1 MDAWN
6 ILVVVVLALILL
18 LILPMV
24 AARNGTK
31 SFTQALMAPLHRKKK
46 RGPPEISAVPPV
58 TQPVEPEKKP
68 ERHVNNS
75 MQGELTAI
83 VSQLITFTKR
93 QHYTLVYPGTIQEDG
108 QLTTTLALVVT
119 PGGVVGLNCFGFAGE
134 IRPGDQPND
143 QWRQHINH
151 TDNRIPNPVTTSEK
165 QQVLLRRAM
174 DRAGLSGIPVE
185 VIAVFTSKEARL
197 TGVSA
202 QKCFD
207 RDGMIA
213 YLEQEHFHSGPV
225 EDTHETGVK
234 LKSLVTVYKSEK
246 NKKKKK

>member
-46 RGPPEISAVPPV
+46 RGPLGLE
-58 TQPVEPEKKP
+58 VEPEKKP

-93 QHYTLVYPGTIQEDG
+93 QHYTLVYPGTIQEGG

-213 YLEQEHFHSGPV
+213 YLEQER
-225 EDTHETGVK
+225 K
-234 LKSLVTVYKSEK
+234 
-246 NKKKKK
+246 

>member
-31 SFTQALMAPLHRKKK
+31 SFTQALTAPLHRKKK
-46 RGPPEISAVPPV
+46 RGPLGLE
-58 TQPVEPEKKP
+58 VEPEKKP

-93 QHYTLVYPGTIQEDG
+93 QHYTLVYPGTIQEGG

-119 PGGVVGLNCFGFAGE
+119 PGGVVGLNLYLDFVGQPTMDALAAHVEHFLNLNGEKTVCLGGDLDGCEALAAGMTGMQDAPKLYDALKA
-134 IRPGDQPND
+134 RGY
-143 QWRQHINH
+143 
-151 TDNRIPNPVTTSEK
+151 SEA
-165 QQVLLRRAM
+165 LLEDIFWNNLRR
-174 DRAGLSGIPVE
+174 LI
-185 VIAVFTSKEARL
+185 
-197 TGVSA
+197 
-202 QKCFD
+202 
-207 RDGMIA
+207 
-213 YLEQEHFHSGPV
+213 
-225 EDTHETGVK
+225 
-234 LKSLVTVYKSEK
+234 
-246 NKKKKK
+246 

>member
-46 RGPPEISAVPPV
+46 RGPLGLE
-58 TQPVEPEKKP
+58 VEPEKKP

-93 QHYTLVYPGTIQEDG
+93 QHYTGRRSADHHAGAGGHPGRRG
-108 QLTTTLALVVT
+108 
-119 PGGVVGLNCFGFAGE
+119 
-134 IRPGDQPND
+134 RP
-143 QWRQHINH
+143 
-151 TDNRIPNPVTTSEK
+151 E
-165 QQVLLRRAM
+165 LLRFCR
-174 DRAGLSGIPVE
+174 
-185 VIAVFTSKEARL
+185 
-197 TGVSA
+197 
-202 QKCFD
+202 
-207 RDGMIA
+207 
-213 YLEQEHFHSGPV
+213 
-225 EDTHETGVK
+225 
-234 LKSLVTVYKSEK
+234 
-246 NKKKKK
+246 

>member
-46 RGPPEISAVPPV
+46 RGPLGLE
-58 TQPVEPEKKP
+58 VEPEKKP

-93 QHYTLVYPGTIQEDG
+93 QHYTLVYPGTIQEGG

-119 PGGVVGLNCFGFAGE
+119 PGGVVGLNCFGFAVPATS
-134 IRPGDQPND
+134 R
-143 QWRQHINH
+143 
-151 TDNRIPNPVTTSEK
+151 TTS
-165 QQVLLRRAM
+165 
-174 DRAGLSGIPVE
+174 
-185 VIAVFTSKEARL
+185 
-197 TGVSA
+197 GVSTSTTRTTA
-202 QKCFD
+202 SRTLSPPAKSSRCCC
-207 RDGMIA
+207 A
-213 YLEQEHFHSGPV
+213 APWTGP
-225 EDTHETGVK
+225 G
-234 LKSLVTVYKSEK
+234 
-246 NKKKKK
+246 

>member
-46 RGPPEISAVPPV
+46 RGPLGLE
-58 TQPVEPEKKP
+58 VEPEKKP

-93 QHYTLVYPGTIQEDG
+93 QHYTLVYPGTIQEGG

-134 IRPGDQPND
+134 ICPGDQPND

-151 TDNRIPNPVTTSEK
+151 TDN
-165 QQVLLRRAM
+165 
-174 DRAGLSGIPVE
+174 GIPVE

-213 YLEQEHFHSGPV
+213 YLEQERFHSGPV

>member
-46 RGPPEISAVPPV
+46 RGPLGLE
-58 TQPVEPEKKP
+58 VEPEKKP

-93 QHYTLVYPGTIQEDG
+93 QHYTLVYPGTIQEGG

-119 PGGVVGLNCFGFAGE
+119 PGGVVGLNCFGLCRRDPSRRPAERPVVSAHQPHGQPHPEPCHHQRKAAGAAAP
-134 IRPGDQPND
+134 RHGQG
-143 QWRQHINH
+143 
-151 TDNRIPNPVTTSEK
+151 
-165 QQVLLRRAM
+165 RAE
-174 DRAGLSGIPVE
+174 RHPVE

-213 YLEQEHFHSGPV
+213 YLEQERFHSGPV

>member
-46 RGPPEISAVPPV
+46 RGPLGLE
-58 TQPVEPEKKP
+58 VEPEKKP

-93 QHYTLVYPGTIQEDG
+93 QHYTLVYPGTIQE
-108 QLTTTLALVVT
+108 LSL
-119 PGGVVGLNCFGFAGE
+119 
-134 IRPGDQPND
+134 I
-143 QWRQHINH
+143 HI
-151 TDNRIPNPVTTSEK
+151 
-165 QQVLLRRAM
+165 
-174 DRAGLSGIPVE
+174 
-185 VIAVFTSKEARL
+185 
-197 TGVSA
+197 
-202 QKCFD
+202 
-207 RDGMIA
+207 
-213 YLEQEHFHSGPV
+213 
-225 EDTHETGVK
+225 
-234 LKSLVTVYKSEK
+234 
-246 NKKKKK
+246 

>member
-46 RGPPEISAVPPV
+46 RGPLGLE
-58 TQPVEPEKKP
+58 VEPEKKP

-93 QHYTLVYPGTIQEDG
+93 QHYTLVYPGTIQEGG

-119 PGGVVGLNCFGFAGE
+119 PGGVVGLNVYHGFVHDDPAKQTAEMLARHAAHMAEVMGVEHVACGFDFCEYFGPGNEGARGMEDCSQSGNFFACLSQMG
-134 IRPGDQPND
+134 
-143 QWRQHINH
+143 
-151 TDNRIPNPVTTSEK
+151 VSEREMEMIAREN
-165 QQVLLRRAM
+165 LLR
-174 DRAGLSGIPVE
+174 I
-185 VIAVFTSKEARL
+185 
-197 TGVSA
+197 
-202 QKCFD
+202 
-207 RDGMIA
+207 
-213 YLEQEHFHSGPV
+213 
-225 EDTHETGVK
+225 
-234 LKSLVTVYKSEK
+234 LK
-246 NKKKKK
+246 

>member
-46 RGPPEISAVPPV
+46 RGPLGLE
-58 TQPVEPEKKP
+58 VEPEKKP

-119 PGGVVGLNCFGFAGE
+119 PGGVVGLNS
-134 IRPGDQPND
+134 R
-143 QWRQHINH
+143 
-151 TDNRIPNPVTTSEK
+151 TTS
-165 QQVLLRRAM
+165 
-174 DRAGLSGIPVE
+174 
-185 VIAVFTSKEARL
+185 
-197 TGVSA
+197 GVSTSTTRTTA
-202 QKCFD
+202 SRTLSPPAKSSRCCC
-207 RDGMIA
+207 A
-213 YLEQEHFHSGPV
+213 APWTGP
-225 EDTHETGVK
+225 G
-234 LKSLVTVYKSEK
+234 
-246 NKKKKK
+246 

>member
-46 RGPPEISAVPPV
+46 RGPLGLE
-58 TQPVEPEKKP
+58 VEPEKKP

-93 QHYTLVYPGTIQEDG
+93 QHYTLVYPGTIQEG
-108 QLTTTLALVVT
+108 GH
-119 PGGVVGLNCFGFAGE
+119 PGRRGGPE
-134 IRPGDQPND
+134 
-143 QWRQHINH
+143 
-151 TDNRIPNPVTTSEK
+151 
-165 QQVLLRRAM
+165 LLRFCR
-174 DRAGLSGIPVE
+174 
-185 VIAVFTSKEARL
+185 
-197 TGVSA
+197 
-202 QKCFD
+202 
-207 RDGMIA
+207 
-213 YLEQEHFHSGPV
+213 
-225 EDTHETGVK
+225 
-234 LKSLVTVYKSEK
+234 
-246 NKKKKK
+246 

>member
-46 RGPPEISAVPPV
+46 RGPLGLE
-58 TQPVEPEKKP
+58 VEPEKKP

-93 QHYTLVYPGTIQEDG
+93 QHYTLVYPGTIQESG

-134 IRPGDQPND
+134 IHPGDQPND

-151 TDNRIPNPVTTSEK
+151 TLVEVTTFS
-165 QQVLLRRAM
+165 RMASM
-174 DRAGLSGIPVE
+174 GG
-185 VIAVFTSKEARL
+185 
-197 TGVSA
+197 
-202 QKCFD
+202 
-207 RDGMIA
+207 
-213 YLEQEHFHSGPV
+213 
-225 EDTHETGVK
+225 
-234 LKSLVTVYKSEK
+234 LVTCAKRCLK
-246 NKKKKK
+246 

>member
-46 RGPPEISAVPPV
+46 RGPLGLE
-58 TQPVEPEKKP
+58 VEPEKKP

-202 QKCFD
+202 
-207 RDGMIA
+207 RSA
-213 YLEQEHFHSGPV
+213 L
-225 EDTHETGVK
+225 T
-234 LKSLVTVYKSEK
+234 VTA
-246 NKKKKK
+246 

>member
-31 SFTQALMAPLHRKKK
+31 SFPQALMAPLHRKKK
-46 RGPPEISAVPPV
+46 RGPLGLE
-58 TQPVEPEKKP
+58 VEPEKKP

-93 QHYTLVYPGTIQEDG
+93 QHYTLVYPGTIQESG

-134 IRPGDQPND
+134 IHPGDQPND

-151 TDNRIPNPVTTSEK
+151 TDNRIPNPVTASEK

-174 DRAGLSGIPVE
+174 DKAGLSGIPVE

-197 TGVSA
+197 TGISA

-213 YLEQEHFHSGPV
+213 YLEQERYHSGPV

-234 LKSLVTVYKSEK
+234 LKSLVTVYKAEK
-246 NKKKKK
+246 PKKKKK

>member
-18 LILPMV
+18 LILPME

-46 RGPPEISAVPPV
+46 RGPLGLE
-58 TQPVEPEKKP
+58 VEPEKKP

-93 QHYTLVYPGTIQEDG
+93 QHYTLVYPGTIQESG

-134 IRPGDQPND
+134 IHPEPCHHQRKAAGAAAPRHGQGGPERHPGGGDRRVHQQGSPADRHLGPEVLRP
-143 QWRQHINH
+143 
-151 TDNRIPNPVTTSEK
+151 
-165 QQVLLRRAM
+165 
-174 DRAGLSGIPVE
+174 
-185 VIAVFTSKEARL
+185 
-197 TGVSA
+197 
-202 QKCFD
+202 
-207 RDGMIA
+207 
-213 YLEQEHFHSGPV
+213 
-225 EDTHETGVK
+225 
-234 LKSLVTVYKSEK
+234 
-246 NKKKKK
+246 

>member
-46 RGPPEISAVPPV
+46 RGPLGLE
-58 TQPVEPEKKP
+58 VEPEKKP

-93 QHYTLVYPGTIQEDG
+93 QHYTLVYPGTIQEGG

-134 IRPGDQPND
+134 ICPGDQPND

-151 TDNRIPNPVTTSEK
+151 TDNRHPRT
-165 QQVLLRRAM
+165 
-174 DRAGLSGIPVE
+174 LSPP
-185 VIAVFTSKEARL
+185 AKSSRCCCAAPW
-197 TGVSA
+197 TGP
-202 QKCFD
+202 
-207 RDGMIA
+207 G
-213 YLEQEHFHSGPV
+213 
-225 EDTHETGVK
+225 
-234 LKSLVTVYKSEK
+234 
-246 NKKKKK
+246 

>member
-46 RGPPEISAVPPV
+46 RGPLGLE
-58 TQPVEPEKKP
+58 VEPEKKP

-93 QHYTLVYPGTIQEDG
+93 QHYTLVYPGTIQEGGPADHHAGAGGHPGRRGGPELLRFCRRDPSRRPAERPVASTHQPHG
-108 QLTTTLALVVT
+108 Q
-119 PGGVVGLNCFGFAGE
+119 PG
-134 IRPGDQPND
+134 
-143 QWRQHINH
+143 
-151 TDNRIPNPVTTSEK
+151 IPNPVTTSEK
-165 QQVLLRRAM
+165 QQVLLRSAM

-213 YLEQEHFHSGPV
+213 YLEQERFHSGPV

>member
-46 RGPPEISAVPPV
+46 RGPLGLE
-58 TQPVEPEKKP
+58 VEPEKKP

-174 DRAGLSGIPVE
+174 DRARAERHPGGGDRRVHQQGS
-185 VIAVFTSKEARL
+185 RL

-213 YLEQEHFHSGPV
+213 YLEQERFHSGPV

>member
-1 MDAWN
+1 
-6 ILVVVVLALILL
+6 
-18 LILPMV
+18 
-24 AARNGTK
+24 
-31 SFTQALMAPLHRKKK
+31 
-46 RGPPEISAVPPV
+46 
-58 TQPVEPEKKP
+58 
-68 ERHVNNS
+68 

-93 QHYTLVYPGTIQEDG
+93 QHYTLVYPGTIQEGG

-151 TDNRIPNPVTTSEK
+151 TDNRIP
-165 QQVLLRRAM
+165 
-174 DRAGLSGIPVE
+174 VE

-213 YLEQEHFHSGPV
+213 YLEQERFHFGPV

>member
-24 AARNGTK
+24 AARNGSK

-46 RGPPEISAVPPV
+46 RGPLGLE
-58 TQPVEPEKKP
+58 VEPEKKP

-93 QHYTLVYPGTIQEDG
+93 QHYTLVYPGTIQESG

-134 IRPGDQPND
+134 IHPATSPMTSGASTSTTGQPHPEPGHRQRKAAGAAAPRHGQGGPERHPGGGDRRVHQQGSPADRHLGPEVLRP
-143 QWRQHINH
+143 
-151 TDNRIPNPVTTSEK
+151 
-165 QQVLLRRAM
+165 
-174 DRAGLSGIPVE
+174 
-185 VIAVFTSKEARL
+185 
-197 TGVSA
+197 
-202 QKCFD
+202 
-207 RDGMIA
+207 
-213 YLEQEHFHSGPV
+213 
-225 EDTHETGVK
+225 
-234 LKSLVTVYKSEK
+234 
-246 NKKKKK
+246 

>member
-46 RGPPEISAVPPV
+46 RGPLGLE
-58 TQPVEPEKKP
+58 VEPEKKP

-75 MQGELTAI
+75 M
-83 VSQLITFTKR
+83 
-93 QHYTLVYPGTIQEDG
+93 
-108 QLTTTLALVVT
+108 
-119 PGGVVGLNCFGFAGE
+119 NCFGFAGQ
-134 IRPGDQPND
+134 IDPGEKPTD

-151 TDNRIPNPVTTSEK
+151 QDNRIPNPILASEK

-174 DRAGLSGIPVE
+174 DKAGLSGIPVE
-185 VIAVFTSKEARL
+185 VITVFTNKEARL
-197 TGVSA
+197 SGVSE

-213 YLEQEHFHSGPV
+213 YLEQERFHSGPV
-225 EDTHETGVK
+225 DDTHETGVK
-234 LKSLVTVYKSEK
+234 LKSLVTVYKSDK
-246 NKKKKK
+246 QKKKKK

>member
-46 RGPPEISAVPPV
+46 RGPLGLE
-58 TQPVEPEKKP
+58 VEPEKKP

-93 QHYTLVYPGTIQEDG
+93 QHYTLVYPGTIQEGG

-151 TDNRIPNPVTTSEK
+151 TDNRHPEPCHHQRKAAGAAAPRHGQGRAERHPGGGDRRVH
-165 QQVLLRRAM
+165 QQGSPADRRLRPEVL
-174 DRAGLSGIPVE
+174 
-185 VIAVFTSKEARL
+185 
-197 TGVSA
+197 
-202 QKCFD
+202 
-207 RDGMIA
+207 
-213 YLEQEHFHSGPV
+213 
-225 EDTHETGVK
+225 
-234 LKSLVTVYKSEK
+234 
-246 NKKKKK
+246 

>member
-46 RGPPEISAVPPV
+46 RGPLGLE
-58 TQPVEPEKKP
+58 VEPEKKP

-93 QHYTLVYPGTIQEDG
+93 QHYTLVYPGTIQEGG
-108 QLTTTLALVVT
+108 QLTTTLALGNT
-119 PGGVVGLNCFGFAGE
+119 T
-134 IRPGDQPND
+134 
-143 QWRQHINH
+143 
-151 TDNRIPNPVTTSEK
+151 TDGASAP
-165 QQVLLRRAM
+165 LRYP
-174 DRAGLSGIPVE
+174 L
-185 VIAVFTSKEARL
+185 
-197 TGVSA
+197 
-202 QKCFD
+202 
-207 RDGMIA
+207 
-213 YLEQEHFHSGPV
+213 
-225 EDTHETGVK
+225 ETGTWTSNSSFVAW
-234 LKSLVTVYKSEK
+234 T
-246 NKKKKK
+246 